1 MTSKYC
7 PDWIFDSITAEI
19 GAKFIATHYEL
30 GSLSQ
35 KYSRGLS
42 KIYYP
47 IEAIELQATSEVLL
61 EFLLK
66 IKADEAAFDFL
77 MGFAYYRVNFS
88 SRHISRNLKPT
99 LSKIEAGT
107 SKRQYNGG
115 ETLKKF
121 KAYAFARRSDI
132 DMPYSPGWSIAG
144 QRELPEIS
152 KISASLTGNI

>member
-88 SRHISRNLKPT
+88 SRNISRNLKPA

-121 KAYAFARRSDI
+121 KAYAFARRSDV

-144 QRELPEIS
+144 QKELLEMS
-152 KISASLTGNI
+152 KISAGLTGNI

>member
-7 PDWIFDSITAEI
+7 PDWIFDSVTAEI

-77 MGFAYYRVNFS
+77 MGFAYYRVNF
-88 SRHISRNLKPT
+88 HLEIFLET
-99 LSKIEAGT
+99 LSQLFLKL
-107 SKRQYNGG
+107 KRA
-115 ETLKKF
+115 L
-121 KAYAFARRSDI
+121 RSV
-132 DMPYSPGWSIAG
+132 SITAV
-144 QRELPEIS
+144 
-152 KISASLTGNI
+152 